1 VEAPV
6 VERQP
11 ELETDRIEQKIEALD
26 WRDLQLWG
34 IGLVV
39 LAVVAIG
46 LLALIAPQMLWH
58 ISAIVARQQDIAQL
72 IFGLTALLIL
82 LNVYLFQQRLILL
95 RTRRQLI
102 LQLQIA
108 ERGARTDALTGV
120 FNRRFMEEALT
131 REVARA
137 ERNQCKLCVM
147 LADVDEF
154 KNFNTRFG
162 HLSGDRILVEV
173 TTLLQKNFRA
183 ADLVIRYGG
192 DEFLVI
198 MPDTDLAQAE
208 LTVARLR
215 QSLDR
220 WNDREQRE
228 YRLGLSCGLAAYKPG
243 ITIEHFLK
251 AADSDLYVQKARRET
266 AQGDSKSPNFTQPA
280 SADLSRLTLTS
291 SSTSDCA
298 RLPRK

>member
-1 VEAPV
+1 MEALV

-11 ELETDRIEQKIEALD
+11 DLEPDRIEQKIRALD

-34 IGLVV
+34 IGFVV

-46 LLALIAPQMLWH
+46 LVALIAPQMLWH
-58 ISAIVARQQDIAQL
+58 ISAIVGRQENIAQL

-95 RTRRQLI
+95 RTRRELI

-120 FNRRFMEEALT
+120 YNRRFMEEALT

-137 ERNQCKLCVM
+137 ERNQSKLSAM

-183 ADLVIRYGG
+183 ADLVVRYGG

-198 MPDTDLAQAE
+198 MPDTDLVRAGLAVE
-208 LTVARLR
+208 RLR

-228 YRLGLSCGLAAYKPG
+228 YRLGLSCGVAAYKPG
-243 ITIEHFLK
+243 VEIEHFLG
-251 AADSDLYVQKARRET
+251 AADSDLYVQKAKRET
-266 AQGDSKSPNFTQPA
+266 AQRDSKSVP
-280 SADLSRLTLTS
+280 SRTHEV
-291 SSTSDCA
+291 
-298 RLPRK
+298 

>member
-1 VEAPV
+1 METPV

-11 ELETDRIEQKIEALD
+11 DLEPDRIEQKIRALD

-34 IGLVV
+34 IGFVV

-58 ISAIVARQQDIAQL
+58 ISAIVARQENIEQL
-72 IFGLTALLIL
+72 IVGLTALLLL
-82 LNVYLFQQRLILL
+82 LNAYLFQQRLILL
-95 RTRRQLI
+95 RTRRELI

-120 FNRRFMEEALT
+120 FNRRFMEEALR

-137 ERNQCKLCVM
+137 ERNQSKLSVM

-162 HLSGDRILVEV
+162 HLSGDRILVEI

-183 ADLVIRYGG
+183 ADHVIRYGG

-198 MPDTDLAQAE
+198 MPDTDLVRAGIA
-208 LTVARLR
+208 VARLR
-215 QSLDR
+215 HSLDR

-243 ITIEHFLK
+243 VEIEHFLR
-251 AADSDLYVQKARRET
+251 AADSDLYAQKARRET
-266 AQGDSKSPNFTQPA
+266 AQRDSKSAPLRTHEV
-280 SADLSRLTLTS
+280 
-291 SSTSDCA
+291 
-298 RLPRK
+298 